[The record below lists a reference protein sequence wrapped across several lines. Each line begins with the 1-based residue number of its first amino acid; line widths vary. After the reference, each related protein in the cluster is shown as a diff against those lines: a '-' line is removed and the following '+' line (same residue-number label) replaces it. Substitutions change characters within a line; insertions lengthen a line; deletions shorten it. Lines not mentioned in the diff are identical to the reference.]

1 MDLIFGDKALSNPL
15 AIATSEG
22 PMNSSQELASTSSTI
37 SCSNVKSPQWKRRQ
51 MEHVLEEFVENIE
64 KEKDERRKKE
74 AKYQKMREQNRLDRE
89 RRHKEQ
95 IDVQKSL
102 VSI

>member
-1 MDLIFGDKALSNPL
+1 MKQKLGLHFCMTLQNIDRQCTCIDLVIVISILS
-15 AIATSEG
+15 ITG
-22 PMNSSQELASTSSTI
+22 PQR
-37 SCSNVKSPQWKRRQ
+37 KRKRT
-51 MEHVLEEFVENIE
+51 EHVLEEFVENIE

-74 AKYQKMREQNRLDRE
+74 AKHQEIREQNQLDWE

-102 VSI
+102 VSILQQFLK